1 MLGYTL
7 SWIHNLSRTGYYST
21 VLHSIGVVLSII
33 AVGLRGLGH
42 PAIGFP
48 IAIGILAG
56 LGLLSS
62 PPTTDAPAVLR
73 TISGGPTTGG
83 KKQGATIKLLFAV
96 ALLYTA
102 LSPALTAFGEPS
114 TTDMLLGVALF
125 SSSIGTALEA
135 KEIDRRITDSEMSG
149 N

>member
-1 MLGYTL
+1 MLGYVS
-7 SWIHNLSRTGYYST
+7 SWVNDPARSDYYST
-21 VLHSIGVVLSII
+21 VLHGIGVVLSII
-33 AVGLRGLGH
+33 AVSLRGFGH

-56 LGLLSS
+56 LGVLSS
-62 PPTTDAPAVLR
+62 PPATETPAVLR

-96 ALLYTA
+96 ALLYAA
-102 LSPALTAFGEPS
+102 LSPALTAVGEPS
-114 TTDMLLGVALF
+114 TTDMLLGVALC

-135 KEIDRRITDSEMSG
+135 KEIDRRIADTERSG

>member
-1 MLGYTL
+1 MLGYEI
-7 SWIHNLSRTGYYST
+7 SWVNNLSRGDYYST

-33 AVGLRGLGH
+33 AVVLRGFGH

-56 LGLLSS
+56 FGLLSS
-62 PPTTDAPAVLR
+62 PHTTDTPEVLR

-83 KKQGATIKLLFAV
+83 KKQGATIKHLFAV
-96 ALLYTA
+96 ALLYAA

-114 TTDMLLGVALF
+114 TTDMLLGFALF

-135 KEIDRRITDSEMSG
+135 KEIDRRLADSEISG